1 MSETSE
7 LTQSVEVV
15 EKSKSFSETGHAKNI
30 ANFET
35 IVTFAT
41 SYGTAYNPVRPA
53 LKLPALQAQ
62 LTAAKASLSAVNAA
76 VPAYSNAIA
85 AREVAFAPL
94 SKLIT
99 RVMNAVKASDTTVNV
114 DENARTIARKIQ
126 GVRATPKKSEE
137 AKKALAAEGKE
148 VNEVSSSQMSYDN
161 RLDNLDKL
169 IKLLTSIPLYAP
181 NEAELKIAAL
191 TTYYND
197 LKAKNAAVIAAS
209 APLSNA
215 RITRNDIMYKDT
227 TGLCDIAIDVKSYI
241 KSLYG
246 ASSPQYKQ
254 ISGLKFTKVR

>member
-62 LTAAKASLSAVNAA
+62 LAAAKASLSAVNAA

-85 AREVAFAPL
+85 ARKVAFSPL

-126 GVRATPKKSEE
+126 GIRATPKKS
-137 AKKALAAEGKE
+137 
-148 VNEVSSSQMSYDN
+148 
-161 RLDNLDKL
+161 
-169 IKLLTSIPLYAP
+169 
-181 NEAELKIAAL
+181 
-191 TTYYND
+191 
-197 LKAKNAAVIAAS
+197 
-209 APLSNA
+209 
-215 RITRNDIMYKDT
+215 
-227 TGLCDIAIDVKSYI
+227 
-241 KSLYG
+241 
-246 ASSPQYKQ
+246 
-254 ISGLKFTKVR
+254 